1 MTSLT
6 NFKKIKHEGFDVQ
19 INIIESHEGATLF
32 SELYTESEH
41 QGGVSIQVPGYLRSS
56 VGIHKHYRGQYSPAE
71 LASDYAKLGV
81 ENPSR
86 EAYKNL
92 QDELGWHL
100 TSDTCWLEYVWSIKG
115 IDLVTTTGCGFEYS
129 YEFSKITLEAEA
141 ESVYSEYSGGE
152 LDDGL
157 AAATAQLQE
166 FVSAITALPKLNQS
180 SASLIG
186 E

>member
-92 QDELGWHL
+92 QDELGMYL
-100 TSDTCWLEYVWSIKG
+100 TADTCWLEYVWSVKG
-115 IDLVTTTGCGFEYS
+115 VELVTSFGCCFNYSHEYSKNSLEEEADYIYSEEVVQELEEGFE
-129 YEFSKITLEAEA
+129 EAN
-141 ESVYSEYSGGE
+141 V
-152 LDDGL
+152 
-157 AAATAQLQE
+157 QLQE